1 LRFLVVVAT
10 VLAPFGGR
18 LAEAQD
24 GARRDEQP
32 APPAAKQPVL
42 TKPPELVQGAA
53 PEYPPAAASAGLEA
67 AVKVR
72 ITIDATGA
80 VTNVVVVEPA
90 GNGFDEAAAAAARQY
105 VFRPAEWDGVP
116 GPITVETTIRFELQ
130 EVEAPP
136 PKETRAAPA
145 GKPSEPG
152 HAGDPSKPITIEGRA
167 LERGVRRK
175 LAGVIVSVSE
185 LALDAVTDAEGRF
198 YFHGI
203 PPGNYT
209 IIAVDEKFDR
219 FKRTLELA
227 AGEKIEVTLYM
238 RPVGGNPYET
248 VVEGEREVLE
258 VTRRTLERRQMMT
271 VPGTFGDPIR
281 VIQTLPGVAR
291 TPFGGGFL
299 LIRGSNPDDT
309 GVFIDGH
316 RVPLLFHFLGGPSI
330 LNPEFLERIDL
341 YPGGYPARFGRGHGG
356 IVSVESRPAKSDGIH
371 GSAKVDL
378 LDSGA
383 YLRVPIGERGALA
396 VAGRRSY
403 IDRLLPFVLPE
414 EEPGQTLVVVPI
426 YYDYQARFDYDA
438 GREGRASLFLIGS
451 ADTLDVLS
459 EDAEAEESLALNSA
473 IRFLRLIGSYKR
485 PLAGG
490 FDLTL
495 SPAWG
500 RDRVS
505 FAASQVDAQAPA
517 TSLAI
522 TQDTLAYR
530 MRVQGKVTPWALLD
544 AGLDLE
550 SRVTK
555 YEVTAQLDFD
565 VRGDNDRDEPL
576 TSASRAT
583 DMYGYAAHADLAIDV
598 GRARLIP
605 GLRFDGYLLAGKPR
619 YSLDPRLVVRYAL
632 DDHWTAKGYVGLFHQ
647 PPQPEALDEQFGNPD
662 LGLEWA
668 VHTGLGGEWKPTK
681 LWTADAEVY
690 YIDRNDL
697 VEFSNDATV
706 DPMTGE
712 VDPVNFRN
720 SRIGDT
726 VGLELLVKREVTRKL
741 YGWLSY
747 TLSRT
752 RELEFDDDD
761 YEISTFDQTHVGNA
775 VASYKFDNGWELGA
789 RFRYSTGRPET
800 PVVGGT
806 FEADDGDFRNVSG
819 GFRGRRRKAFQQTD
833 VRVEKT
839 WVFDTWMIGTYLD
852 IQNLFNVEN
861 IEATQYDYRRR
872 DSAPVTSVPFLPT
885 IGVRGQW

>member
-1 LRFLVVVAT
+1 
-10 VLAPFGGR
+10 
-18 LAEAQD
+18 
-24 GARRDEQP
+24 
-32 APPAAKQPVL
+32 
-42 TKPPELVQGAA
+42 VQGAA
-53 PEYPPAAASAGLEA
+53 PEYPAAAAAAGLEA

-72 ITIDATGA
+72 LTIDATGA
-80 VTNVVVVEPA
+80 VSDVKVVEPA
-90 GNGFDEAAAAAARQY
+90 GNGFDEAAVAAARQY
-105 VFRPAEWDGVP
+105 RFRPAEWDGVP

-130 EVEAPP
+130 EVEAPVKKP
-136 PKETRAAPA
+136 APV
-145 GKPSEPG
+145 PSGPATPG
-152 HAGDPSKPITIEGRA
+152 HAGDPAKPVTVEGRA

-185 LALDAVTDAEGRF
+185 LGLDAVTDGEGRF
-198 YFHGI
+198 YFHGV
-203 PPGNYT
+203 PPGKYT

-219 FKRTLELA
+219 FRRALDLG

-258 VTRRTLERRQMMT
+258 VTRRTLDRRQMMT

-316 RVPLLFHFLGGPSI
+316 RVPLLFHFLGGPSV

-341 YPGGYPARFGRGHGG
+341 YPGGFPARFGRGHGG
-356 IVSVESRPAKSDGIH
+356 IVSVETRPAKSDGVH
-371 GSAKVDL
+371 GSAKIDL

-383 YLRVPIGERGALA
+383 YVRVPVGERGAFA

-403 IDRLLPFVLPE
+403 IDRLLPLVLPE
-414 EEPGQTLVVVPI
+414 EEPGQTLIVVPI
-426 YYDYQARFDYDA
+426 YYDYQARFDWDA
-438 GREGRASLFLIGS
+438 GREGKASLFLIGS

-473 IRFLRLIGSYKR
+473 IRFLRVIGRYKR
-485 PLAGG
+485 PIRGG

-500 RDRVS
+500 RDSVT
-505 FAASQVDAQAPA
+505 FAASQADTQGVY
-517 TSLAI
+517 TRLGI

-530 MRVQGKVTPWALLD
+530 MRLEGKLLKNMLLD

-555 YEVTAQLDFD
+555 YTITAALDFD
-565 VRGDNDRDEPL
+565 VRTDNDRDEPL

-583 DMYGYAAHADLAIDV
+583 DMYGYAAHADLAIDI

-632 DDHWTAKGYVGLFHQ
+632 DDHWTAKGYLGLFHQ
-647 PPQPEALDEQFGNPD
+647 PPQPEALDEQLGNPD
-662 LGLEWA
+662 LELEWA
-668 VHTGLGGEWKPTK
+668 VHTGLGAEWKPTK
-681 LWTADAEVY
+681 LWTTDAEVY

-697 VEFSNDATV
+697 VEFSNEATV

-726 VGLELLVKREVTRKL
+726 VGLELLVRREVTRNL

-752 RELEFDDDD
+752 RELEFDDED
-761 YEISTFDQTHVGNA
+761 YELSTFDQTHVGNA

-789 RFRYSTGRPET
+789 RYRYSTGRPQT

-806 FEADDGDFRNVSG
+806 FEADDGDYRNLGGAFRST
-819 GFRGRRRKAFQQTD
+819 RRKAFQQTD

-839 WVFDTWMIGTYLD
+839 WVFDTWMIGAYLD

-861 IEATQYDYRRR
+861 VEATQYDYRRR
-872 DSAPVTSVPFLPT
+872 ESAPVTSVPFLPT